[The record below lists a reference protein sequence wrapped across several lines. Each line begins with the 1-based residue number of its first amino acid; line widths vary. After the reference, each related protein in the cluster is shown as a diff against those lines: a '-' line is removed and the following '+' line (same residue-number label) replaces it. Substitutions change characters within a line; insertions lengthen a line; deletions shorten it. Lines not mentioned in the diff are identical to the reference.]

1 MVQKVLQPF
10 APKTP
15 SKNLKKRF
23 SKSFFLIPLK
33 SPRSKKRGNTSAKR
47 QNQKDL
53 EFLFVCVICDFY
65 GDTIYALSN
74 LICAICHLEILLRNA
89 LKLLYRFIDL
99 S

>member
-15 SKNLKKRF
+15 SKKILKKDF
-23 SKSFFLIPLK
+23 QKFFLIPHK
-33 SPRSKKRGNTSAKR
+33 SPRSKKRDNTSAKR

-53 EFLFVCVICDFY
+53 EFLFVCVVCNFY

-89 LKLLYRFIDL
+89 LKLLYRFVDL
-99 S
+99 P